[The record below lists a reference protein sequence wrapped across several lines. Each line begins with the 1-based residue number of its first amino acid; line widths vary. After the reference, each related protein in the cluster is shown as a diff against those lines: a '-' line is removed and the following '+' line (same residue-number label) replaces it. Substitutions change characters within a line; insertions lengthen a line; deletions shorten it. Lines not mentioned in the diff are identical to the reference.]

1 MEFDPPRVSTR
12 DERED
17 VGTWRANAKACA
29 LSDIRSHMIDRNC
42 MDLFM
47 MEAAL
52 TLQTSAAR
60 KARQANDV
68 VALLEVQDP
77 GSHVPPRL
85 SASDEADMAAGRMES
100 LGRHVGANLTEILLR
115 DKPRLPD
122 TLDRVKFVCKEL
134 WSVVWNKQ
142 IDNLRTNH
150 RGVFVLQDQAF
161 RALLAIGQP
170 DAAHVYVSMQ
180 LSFASGLLLG
190 ALERLGIP
198 CSVQA
203 DAEYPPVCSFHVRL
217 MSI

>member
-1 MEFDPPRVSTR
+1 
-12 DERED
+12 
-17 VGTWRANAKACA
+17 
-29 LSDIRSHMIDRNC
+29 

-77 GSHVPPRL
+77 GSHIPPRL

-161 RALLAIGQP
+161 RALMAVGPMQP
-170 DAAHVYVSMQ
+170 MSTSRCNCPSRQDSCSAPLSVSVYHAQSRQ
-180 LSFASGLLLG
+180 TRNTPLS
-190 ALERLGIP
+190 
-198 CSVQA
+198 
-203 DAEYPPVCSFHVRL
+203 VR
-217 MSI
+217 STCD

>member
-1 MEFDPPRVSTR
+1 MEFDPPRVNTR
-12 DERED
+12 DERGD
-17 VGTWRANAKACA
+17 ASTWRANATAYA

-42 MDLFM
+42 MDLLM
-47 MEAAL
+47 IEAAR

-85 SASDEADMAAGRMES
+85 STSDETDMAAGRMES